1 MLGIIV
7 DLDCLGQRLGVSA
20 VTLTRHMT
28 AFSAARHRKGG
39 FTWTVT
45 EEIQELFNSAFK
57 EKYDLS
63 SRLK

>member
-39 FTWTVT
+39 FTWT
-45 EEIQELFNSAFK
+45 EIQELFNSAFK